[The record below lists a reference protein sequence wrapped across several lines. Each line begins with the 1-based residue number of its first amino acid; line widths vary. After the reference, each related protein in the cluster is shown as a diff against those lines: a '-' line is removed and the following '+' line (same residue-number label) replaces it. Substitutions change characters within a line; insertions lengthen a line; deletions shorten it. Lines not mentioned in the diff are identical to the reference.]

1 MRLRMGY
8 PDLKSEVLVI
18 MGECAGVTPDELP
31 AVVDIPTLQ
40 AAIAQVRKNLVDP
53 GICEYAARLAAK
65 TREHEK
71 LRYGASPRGS
81 IALIRAAQALAATH
95 GRAFVTVDDVKGV
108 AHAVLEH
115 RLILTPDAELNQL
128 RPADIVKEI
137 LEKVPVPTSSV
148 SGA

>member
-1 MRLRMGY
+1 
-8 PDLKSEVLVI
+8 
-18 MGECAGVTPDELP
+18 
-31 AVVDIPTLQ
+31 
-40 AAIAQVRKNLVDP
+40 
-53 GICEYAARLAAK
+53 LAAK

-128 RPADIVKEI
+128 RPADIVTEI
-137 LEKVPVPTSSV
+137 LEKVPVPTASV
-148 SGA
+148 SGT